1 MLNRKAL
8 ESKKREE
15 EFKKL
20 EENRKRF
27 EKDHSICHK
36 TMTNGRET
44 QKEKIWQ
51 RKQIPLPN
59 GLPFGTNE
67 LFLNNLSTQT
77 EQKDHL
83 NYLLNATRQIVCHCS
98 GFPLALSITLMGGL
112 NARKETGLKG
122 NVSLHSFYKISW
134 IDVFEIFFL
143 HVKTLCIIVYYSL
156 ICFM

>member
-8 ESKKREE
+8 ELKKREE

-67 LFLNNLSTQT
+67 LFLNTSQLKRNKRIISTIFLMLQD
-77 EQKDHL
+77 KL
-83 NYLLNATRQIVCHCS
+83 YVIALA
-98 GFPLALSITLMGGL
+98 FP
-112 NARKETGLKG
+112 
-122 NVSLHSFYKISW
+122 W
-134 IDVFEIFFL
+134 
-143 HVKTLCIIVYYSL
+143 LCR
-156 ICFM
+156 